1 MLIMIYEF
9 ILILSYEYFM
19 IVVWVL
25 NIKVKGL
32 CVKSL
37 LFLKNK
43 IILDKVIK

>member
-1 MLIMIYEF
+1 MFIMIYEF

>member
-25 NIKVKGL
+25 NIKGL